1 MGHLDNNFE
10 IIRETSEVR
19 IVERNFSLL
28 SGLTSI
34 SKSLTSCLMHNRV
47 DPHVR
52 FELENAFAITDNLI
66 NNEREEFKPTTV
78 RLKNMINEELQRNKH
93 GDGVIVRVVNKR
105 EFKIEKCTL
114 TNFYIH
120 G

>member
-1 MGHLDNNFE
+1 MGRLDNNFQ
-10 IIRETSEVR
+10 IVRETSGVK

-28 SGLTSI
+28 SGLTTI
-34 SKSLTSCLMHNRV
+34 AKSLTSCLMHNRV

-52 FELENAFAITDNLI
+52 NELEHAFAVTDYLI
-66 NNEREEFKPTTV
+66 NSEREEFKPTTI

-93 GDGVIVRVVNKR
+93 GDGVIIRVVKKR
-105 EFKIEKCTL
+105 DFKIEKCTL

-120 G
+120 E